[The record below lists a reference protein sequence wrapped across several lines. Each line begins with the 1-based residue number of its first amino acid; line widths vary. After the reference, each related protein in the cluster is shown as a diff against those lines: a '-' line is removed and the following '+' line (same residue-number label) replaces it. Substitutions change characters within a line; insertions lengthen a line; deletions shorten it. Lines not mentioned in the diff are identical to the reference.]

1 MGLVLYLAKN
11 KEVYSIISYQNFPC
25 LFAKGDH
32 QLTIKRKIIII
43 VLATQGMFKLELSI
57 TTAYILPVKL
67 RKSTHIGIFLFKD

>member
-1 MGLVLYLAKN
+1 MP
-11 KEVYSIISYQNFPC
+11 FC
-25 LFAKGDH
+25 
-32 QLTIKRKIIII
+32 KRRSSVDKIIII